1 MHRRGYCELLRNIRR
16 LSDLGR
22 YGDTYGTDRG
32 KRAAF
37 LKALEENGGN
47 ITAACKTARYA
58 RQTAYEARERD
69 PAFAKAWDEAVE
81 RGIDALEDE
90 ALRRA
95 HNGTLKPVF
104 YRGEKCGSV
113 REYSDTLLI
122 FMLKAKRP
130 LKFRDNVAIEHSGK
144 IDHAS
149 LTDEE
154 LNAKIA
160 ERLAKLGGATGGGQ
174 GE

>member
-1 MHRRGYCELLRNIRR
+1 MVVGMATRTERTEE
-16 LSDLGR
+16 
-22 YGDTYGTDRG
+22 
-32 KRAAF
+32 KRQRF
-37 LKALEENGGN
+37 LETLEANGGN
-47 ITAACKTARYA
+47 ITAACKTARYP
-58 RQTAYEARERD
+58 RRTAYEAREAD
-69 PAFAKAWDEAVE
+69 PVFAKAWDEAVE

-95 HNGTLKPVF
+95 NDGTLKPVF
-104 YRGEKCGSV
+104 YQGSKCGSV

-144 IDHAS
+144 IDHSALS
-149 LTDEE
+149 DDE

-160 ERLAKLGGATGGGQ
+160 ERLTKLAAGGGGDGGQ

>member
-1 MHRRGYCELLRNIRR
+1 MATRAERTEE
-16 LSDLGR
+16 
-22 YGDTYGTDRG
+22 

-69 PAFAKAWDEAVE
+69 ETFAKAWDEAVE

-90 ALRRA
+90 ALRRGGS
-95 HNGTLKPVF
+95 GTLKPVF
-104 YRGEKCGSV
+104 YQGAKCGSV

-144 IDHAS
+144 IDHGALS
-149 LTDEE
+149 DDE

-160 ERLAKLGGATGGGQ
+160 DHIAKLAAGGGGGGGL